1 MTVFPKI
8 ANCAEFQIVL
18 DMFGNNHVL
27 ILISNIL
34 HYSSSLHLTL
44 HLYLFGVVGANKQ
57 TDEED
62 SSTFIETRRLSLSV
76 RH

>member
-1 MTVFPKI
+1 
-8 ANCAEFQIVL
+8 
-18 DMFGNNHVL
+18 MFGNNHVL

-44 HLYLFGVVGANKQ
+44 HLYLFAGGVVGANKQ

-62 SSTFIETRRLSLSV
+62 SSTFIDVYRGLRLSV